1 MTLED
6 IKEIA
11 ETWFEWP
18 NERREYVTYTS
29 TILFARAMYER
40 GQDAEQKKSAKLIEK
55 AEEVIAA
62 WDHRFGPA
70 LLGTY
75 VEALRDAVEKVK
87 ESKK

>member
-29 TILFARAMYER
+29 AMLFALDM
-40 GQDAEQKKSAKLIEK
+40 QQSD
-55 AEEVIAA
+55 VI
-62 WDHRFGPA
+62 DRI
-70 LLGTY
+70 
-75 VEALRDAVEKVK
+75 K